1 MDTALTQKELEEM
14 LDAAVREVTESTTGL
29 TLSQG
34 GEPPDEN
41 SCTVHIAF
49 KKGFRSSLS
58 MRADTAMLA
67 SMTKNAIREE
77 QVTPQDLEDFAK
89 EYFNV
94 LCGRVAGILYK
105 LTKKSSRFSV
115 PTFQWGEFEPKDQRQ
130 QFALNYSDDQSR
142 SAQLIHLVPK
152 AGQQQEHAS
161 DETNK
166 T

>member
-94 LCGRVAGILYK
+94 
-105 LTKKSSRFSV
+105 

-161 DETNK
+161 DETNNK